1 MMEMS
6 KLRIAML
13 SAHSC
18 PVGNLGAKDTGGMSV
33 YIREL
38 AHELGKQGHCVDIY
52 TRVHDLADPQIIDLG
67 HQAQLIHLK
76 AGDEEDI
83 HKLALYSYLPDFAC
97 NLENYRRNN
106 ELQYDLIFSHYWL
119 SGWVGRY
126 LQMWWQVPHIAMFH
140 TLGAVKNNIGI
151 GEDEPELRIV
161 NEGETVRDCHRIIAS
176 TEGEKEELVRY
187 YGASPDKVGVVP
199 CGVNMGLFQPIDR
212 SIARMRLDLSVDKL
226 LLFVG
231 RIDPLKG
238 LEQLLKA
245 IPYIQNIEGMRL
257 LIIGGDGDSQ
267 REMERLYS
275 LSCEL
280 GIQDMVA
287 FRGLVRHNEL
297 PYFYSAADICI
308 VPSYYESF
316 GLVALESLSCG
327 TPVIA
332 TEVGNLRN
340 IMRQGENGYIL
351 KSNSPHEI
359 AEKIDI
365 LSSERNSEIESSWH
379 IRETVSGYSWTNI
392 TEAIV
397 GEFRQVL
404 SDQMSPVA

>member
-1 MMEMS
+1 M
-6 KLRIAML
+6 
-13 SAHSC
+13 
-18 PVGNLGAKDTGGMSV
+18 
-33 YIREL
+33 
-38 AHELGKQGHCVDIY
+38 
-52 TRVHDLADPQIIDLG
+52 
-67 HQAQLIHLK
+67 
-76 AGDEEDI
+76 
-83 HKLALYSYLPDFAC
+83 
-97 NLENYRRNN
+97 
-106 ELQYDLIFSHYWL
+106 
-119 SGWVGRY
+119 
-126 LQMWWQVPHIAMFH
+126 
-140 TLGAVKNNIGI
+140 
-151 GEDEPELRIV
+151 
-161 NEGETVRDCHRIIAS
+161 
-176 TEGEKEELVRY
+176 
-187 YGASPDKVGVVP
+187 P

-245 IPYIQNIEGMRL
+245 IPYIQSIKGMRL